1 MKLNN
6 EVPARGLRL
15 SANLYEDAANLSSE
29 ETRLLEDILK
39 LPKDEIEQI
48 NRTYDIFDEE
58 HRLSSKAARV
68 EFLTTFCLLEKSK
81 KLSPLMHMFSLLK
94 IDFSYGII

>member
-1 MKLNN
+1 MKVNN

-29 ETRLLEDILK
+29 ETRLLVEDILK

-48 NRTYDIFDEE
+48 
-58 HRLSSKAARV
+58 V
-68 EFLTTFCLLEKSK
+68 EKFNNI
-81 KLSPLMHMFSLLK
+81 PN
-94 IDFSYGII
+94 

>member
-29 ETRLLEDILK
+29 ETRLLEEILK
-39 LPKDEIEQI
+39 LPKDEVKQI
-48 NRTYDIFDEE
+48 
-58 HRLSSKAARV
+58 V
-68 EFLTTFCLLEKSK
+68 EKFNNI
-81 KLSPLMHMFSLLK
+81 PN
-94 IDFSYGII
+94 